1 MIVCRLPMAAFAR
14 PLGNEEIKYRKAFWR
29 GEQTQTHR
37 NIKVDKQ
44 FPPNKQ
50 TDRTTDFRKF

>member
-1 MIVCRLPMAAFAR
+1 MIVRRLHTAAFAR
-14 PLGNEEIKYRKAFWR
+14 RLDNEEIKYRKVFWR
-29 GEQTQTHR
+29 GGQTQTHR